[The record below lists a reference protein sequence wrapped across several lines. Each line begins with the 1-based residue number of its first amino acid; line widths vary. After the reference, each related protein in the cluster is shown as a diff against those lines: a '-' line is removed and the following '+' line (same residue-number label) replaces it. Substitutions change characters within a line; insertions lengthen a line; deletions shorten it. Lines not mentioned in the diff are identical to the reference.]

1 MHTLGRIALLLLVTA
16 SLVAAGIP
24 PALDEDRSVPG
35 FCSPDCPL
43 QQDATHS
50 LAVAPP
56 PPRHDWTVQATRER
70 PGAPPPPP
78 VPPPPPPPPP
88 PRPPPP
94 APPPPPRPRPPP
106 TPPPP
111 PFP

>member
-43 QQDATHS
+43 QQDAAHS
-50 LAVAPP
+50 VAVAPAP
-56 PPRHDWTVQATRER
+56 ARDDWSAAPTRELLPSALVLAMLVTVASPDAPR
-70 PGAPPPPP
+70 APPH
-78 VPPPPPPPPP
+78 
-88 PRPPPP
+88 
-94 APPPPPRPRPPP
+94 A
-106 TPPPP
+106 
-111 PFP
+111 